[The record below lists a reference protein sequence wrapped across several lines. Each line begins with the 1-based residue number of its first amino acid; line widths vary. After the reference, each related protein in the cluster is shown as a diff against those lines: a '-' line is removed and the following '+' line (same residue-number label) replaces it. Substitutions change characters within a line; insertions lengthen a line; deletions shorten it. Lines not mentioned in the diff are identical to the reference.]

1 MLAGVDANGAKITY
15 KGRDG
20 LSRDSYSPGYARKMG
35 RPITPIIL
43 RKTGSFQRELR
54 AEIKSSVVD
63 FDSRDSKSAM
73 LKDKSGEAIFGLTE
87 SSLDITRNQGAD
99 ILIKKVKF
107 KAGL

>member
-20 LSRDSYSPGYARKMG
+20 LSRDSYSPAYARKMS

-43 RKTGSFQRELR
+43 KRTGSFQRELS
-54 AEIKSSVVD
+54 AEIGSSVVD

-87 SSLDITRNQGAD
+87 GSLEVTREKGSD
-99 ILIKKVKF
+99 ILIQKVRF